1 MGTRRCA
8 LRDVLTMEQYREL
21 LREAARI
28 EDRVESISLFFFLVT
43 MGRLGMR
50 VGEVIHMRES
60 WYKEDRGVI
69 SIPPH
74 SNCDCGLCKHY
85 AESYAKEH
93 DLDVDDVL
101 ENYWKVKDESDR
113 DVKVPTERDR
123 EIIELYFE
131 EVPFTDVSYSTVNRR
146 LKKIAEIVGEP
157 EVHRMYPH
165 MLRAT
170 AATHLAH
177 SGFLPYALDVQFG
190 WSDENTKTK
199 YIRATGLLVEREY
212 DRMWGRDEEEDPDLR
227 EHPPTFSELRPD
239 DERGLRAVESWA
251 VDADVD
257 THPRTRDEEPLLR
270 SLDEFGSWEE
280 PAATEPVSPAV
291 KARLADERVMIDNS
305 PDHGFSRKRTA
316 AAGGGLFLGAT
327 IFGTTWALNGQL
339 EAIMTGEPMAVASA
353 VIAGTI
359 ALPMMVWQTHETF
372 HDDPQA
378 VEPESYVDKAIVKTH
393 AAVDKL
399 VSPVRAVFGEKS

>member
-8 LRDVLTMEQYREL
+8 LRDVLTIEQYREH

-60 WYKEDRGVI
+60 WYKPDRGVI
-69 SIPPH
+69 TVPPH

-85 AESYAKEH
+85 AKSYAKEH
-93 DLDVDDVL
+93 DLDFEEVL
-101 ENYWKVKDESDR
+101 ESYWKVKDSSDR
-113 DVKVPTERDR
+113 DVKVPTERDA

-131 EVPFTDVSYSTVNRR
+131 EVPYTDVSYSTVNRR
-146 LKKIAEIVGEP
+146 LKKVAEIVGEP
-157 EVHRMYPH
+157 GLHRMYPH
-165 MLRAT
+165 MMRAT

-212 DRMWGRDEEEDPDLR
+212 DRMWGREAAEKEFVP
-227 EHPPTFSELRPD
+227 ENPPTYTELRPD
-239 DERGLRAVESWA
+239 DRSELRPVESWS
-251 VDADVD
+251 VDATVD
-257 THPRTRDEEPLLR
+257 KHPRTRDEEPLLR

-280 PAATEPVSPAV
+280 PAAADPVSPV
-291 KARLADERVMIDNS
+291 VRARLDEERLMIEQS
-305 PDHGFSRKRTA
+305 PDHGFSKGRTA
-316 AAGGGLFLGAT
+316 IAGVGLMFGAT
-327 IFGTTWALNGQL
+327 MAGTTWAWNGQL
-339 EAIMTGEPMAVASA
+339 EAIMAGDPVSVASA
-353 VIAGTI
+353 VIAGAI
-359 ALPMMVWQTHETF
+359 ALPMMVYQTHEAF
-372 HDDPQA
+372 HNDPDA
-378 VEPESYVDKAIVKTH
+378 VEPQTYLDKAIIKTH
-393 AAVDKL
+393 SAVDRV
-399 VSPVRAVFGEKS
+399 VSRVKSVFP